1 MVKTV
6 LLIMFAFIFLLES
19 LFPRGLALTEYS
31 KLFKLI
37 EHYQE
42 HVFEEP
48 LNQIGFGE
56 FVWMHYNPTSDHE
69 NEAHHHEQLPDLNT
83 GNTVVGLIYGSFES
97 ALNPLLSNFVLL
109 NMLLP
114 EYKNGYQ
121 FVFSLDLIHPPQ

>member
-1 MVKTV
+1 VKIV
-6 LLIMFAFIFLLES
+6 LSIVFAFIFLLES

-42 HVFEEP
+42 HVLEELP
-48 LNQIGFGE
+48 NQMSFGE

-69 NEAHHHEQLPDLNT
+69 NEAHDHEKLPDLST
-83 GNTVVGLIYGSFES
+83 GNTFVGLIYGSFES
-97 ALNPLLSNFVLL
+97 SFKPLLSNLALL

-121 FVFSLDLIHPPQ
+121 FIFSLDLIHPPQ